1 MDTISHASIDGGVF
15 MVYQIFNYK
24 CAGEVRKIHST
35 HDDKNFE
42 FISYASHVTE
52 ELSSLAVVI
61 RGRGHGDENK

>member
-1 MDTISHASIDGGVF
+1 MAGYSWYTKFSTT
-15 MVYQIFNYK
+15 N
-24 CAGEVRKIHST
+24 AGEVRKIHST

-52 ELSSLAVVI
+52 ESSSLAVVI